1 MIFGRYVNRYYLKY
15 SYLLLL
21 GLAALIMV
29 DYFSLK
35 VPKLYGM
42 LINGVNDGIVKIDGV
57 SYGFTKEFL
66 ISEIC
71 LPLIGVILAMVT
83 GRFLWRVCFFGCAV
97 KVETDLRNRM
107 FDHSKDLSQEYYQ
120 VNKVGDLM
128 SLYTNDLD
136 TINEC
141 FGDGVLMFFD
151 ALFLGLLALYKMW
164 NMDKVLTILSMIPM
178 VLLLLIGSIVGR
190 SLTRKWD
197 VRQKA
202 FSGLSDFSQETFSGL
217 AVIKAFVKETKE
229 LLAFKKLNVI
239 NEKVNVDYTKAST
252 MLNVLVTL
260 FVESVVCVILGYGGY
275 LVYNGSFDAGKL
287 MEYIG
292 YFSSIVWPI
301 MAVSMLIEKTSRGK
315 ASLKRVT
322 ALLDSP
328 VTVKDSPSAVDV
340 GKVKGEIEFKNLTFC
355 YPDGDGEVLKDVS
368 FKINAGEK
376 VGIVGKTG
384 SGKTTVVD
392 VMLRAYNVPDGTVFL
407 DGKDVNG
414 LTIRSVR
421 SNFAY
426 VPQDNF
432 LFSDTISENV
442 GFSGEN
448 FTEEKIRTAAKLADV
463 DEDINGFKNKYQT
476 VLGERGVTVSGGQKQ
491 RISIAR
497 ALLKDAPVLILDD
510 SVSAVDTKTE
520 RVILNNLRSAEKDK
534 TVILIAHRL
543 STVES
548 LDKLIFIDD
557 GKVLAVGT
565 FDELYKTCKKFTK
578 MVDLQRLDEEEGG
591 NHNE

>member
-1 MIFGRYVNRYYLKY
+1 MIFGRYVNKYYLKY

-83 GRFLWRVCFFGCAV
+83 GRFLWRVCFYGCAI

-128 SLYTNDLD
+128 SLYTNDLE

-151 ALFLGLLALYKMW
+151 ALFLGILALYKMW
-164 NMDKVLTILSMIPM
+164 NMDKVLTVLSMIPM

-202 FSGLSDFSQETFSGL
+202 FSGLSDFSQESFSGL

-252 MLNVLVTL
+252 MLNVLITL
-260 FVESVVCVILGYGGY
+260 FVESVVCVIIGYGGY
-275 LVYNGSFDAGKL
+275 LVYNGSFDAGEL

-301 MAVSMLIEKTSRGK
+301 MAVAMLIEKTSRGK

-322 ALLDSP
+322 TLLDSP
-328 VTVKDSPSAVDV
+328 VTVKDRPSAVDV
-340 GKVKGEIEFKNLTFC
+340 LKVKGEIEFKNLTFC
-355 YPDGDGEVLKDVS
+355 YPDGDSEVLKGVS

-384 SGKTTVVD
+384 SGKTTIVD

-463 DEDINGFKNKYQT
+463 DEDINGFKDKYKT

-565 FDELYKTCKKFTK
+565 FDELYKTCEKFAK

-591 NHNE
+591 NRNE